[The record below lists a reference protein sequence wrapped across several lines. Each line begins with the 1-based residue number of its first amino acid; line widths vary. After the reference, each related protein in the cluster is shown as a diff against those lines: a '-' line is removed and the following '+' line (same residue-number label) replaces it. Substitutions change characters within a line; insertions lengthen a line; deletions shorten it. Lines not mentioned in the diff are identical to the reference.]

1 MADRIYKLSPEIRE
15 ALQAGHFRDPKRE
28 EGARG
33 VPLVVEEAHLANYE
47 HGIYA
52 GYSWTAVGMVQYLY
66 ERCAHWEVVAVDFA
80 AMIGADFAVQMERS
94 ARERPLETPTDSLRR
109 LYESSQEKLSAE
121 LTAMETD
128 IVAFMDRNSLARDI
142 AKLRTVIQDLLPG
155 GSHAVQAGSEL
166 HEALANLY
174 AALKVDIYAPTSTH
188 YDFDWAGPV
197 ADTLD
202 FTDVDRP
209 RWQVGEYRY
218 RISPEILSPFAGL
231 SEQYPPEDA
240 EKKDEGQE

>member
-1 MADRIYKLSPEIRE
+1 MADRVYKLSPEIRALLQEGGFKDYLRGEDE
-15 ALQAGHFRDPKRE
+15 A
-28 EGARG
+28 G
-33 VPLVVEEAHLANYE
+33 VPVEVDEKWTRGYPWTSAGVAQYFCSKC
-47 HGIYA
+47 YA
-52 GYSWTAVGMVQYLY
+52 DMNISLINL
-66 ERCAHWEVVAVDFA
+66 A

-94 ARERPLETPTDSLRR
+94 AHARPLEAPTDSLRC
-109 LYESSQEKLSAE
+109 LHETTQEKLSAE

-128 IVAFMDRNSLARDI
+128 IVAFMEQNSLARDI
-142 AKLRTVIQDLLPG
+142 AELRAVIQGPLPG
-155 GSHAVQAGSEL
+155 GSRAVQVGSEL

-188 YDFDWAGPV
+188 YDFDWTGPV

-202 FTDVDRP
+202 FTDVDLP

-218 RISPEILSPFAGL
+218 RISPEILSPFAGS
-231 SEQYPPEDA
+231 SEQYPPEGA